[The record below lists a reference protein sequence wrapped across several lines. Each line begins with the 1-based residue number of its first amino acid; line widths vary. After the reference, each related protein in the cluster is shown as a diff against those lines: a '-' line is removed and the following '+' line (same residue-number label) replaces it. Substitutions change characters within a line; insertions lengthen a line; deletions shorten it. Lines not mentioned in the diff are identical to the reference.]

1 MNDPEVNR
9 PLEPVEVQQFVASTI
24 LAIVER
30 GHSINA
36 LGLVNP
42 EHCAI
47 ETGMSNGARRIF
59 VQTNKDTFPRI
70 ANTFV
75 NRLIDTQIIERDWTQ
90 GDAYEVYR
98 LNPDRA
104 VSLELRTTP
113 EGIATVEFVESL
125 EDGDLRLR
133 CEAAA
138 LRAAPPESMLREAV
152 NTLEDRLGKFLGP
165 EPVDRRDLAARV
177 LDPQG
182 GKLTGLLDDPS
193 REKDLFHLV
202 GGLLGFYGTPVHQR
216 LEELPAKMV
225 RRVVGVIDEIL
236 MLLEPPAASQSADP

>member
-1 MNDPEVNR
+1 MNGPDVNR
-9 PLEPVEVQQFVASTI
+9 PLDPVEVQQFVASTI
-24 LAIVER
+24 LTIAER

-42 EHCAI
+42 DHCAI
-47 ETGMSNGARRIF
+47 ETGMRNGDRRIF

-90 GDAYEVYR
+90 GEAYEVYR
-98 LNPDRA
+98 LSPERA

-113 EGIATVEFVESL
+113 EGIATVEFVEGL

-138 LRAAPPESMLREAV
+138 LRAAPPESMLRDAV
-152 NTLEDRLGKFLGP
+152 NTLEDRLRKFIGP

-177 LDPQG
+177 LDPQA
-182 GKLTGLLDDPS
+182 GKLTGLFDDPS
-193 REKDLFHLV
+193 RQDDLLHMV

-216 LEELPAKMV
+216 LEELPARMV

-236 MLLEPPAASQSADP
+236 VLLEPPAAPHSADP